1 MQTMI
6 VCEEIGELL
15 EQLGLARKE
24 KGFERLSY
32 AIAVTAQEFERA
44 GSVTKLLYPDLA
56 KHFQT
61 TPEKIERS
69 LRHLIEKS
77 WEKGEKPGSRNYSV
91 ITGIIRRTVRPTVSI
106 LQSWLT
112 RSGVAAMRMDWKVL
126 RNLSKHIMKEKQHG
140 RSFVYGLLNRHE

>member
-6 VCEEIGELL
+6 VCEEIRELL
-15 EQLGLARKE
+15 EQLGLSRKE

-77 WEKGEKPGSRNYSV
+77 WEKGEKTRFEELFGYHRDNSE
-91 ITGIIRRTVRPTVSI
+91 IRPTNSEYIAI
-106 LQSWLT
+106 LADWI
-112 RSGVAAMRMDWKVL
+112 RSGSYE
-126 RNLSKHIMKEKQHG
+126 N
-140 RSFVYGLLNRHE
+140 GLESIEEFE

>member
-77 WEKGEKPGSRNYSV
+77 WEKGEKTRFEKLFGYHRDNSE
-91 ITGIIRRTVRPTVSI
+91 IRPTDSEYIAI
-106 LQSWLT
+106 LADWI
-112 RSGVAAMRMDWKVL
+112 RSGSYE
-126 RNLSKHIMKEKQHG
+126 N
-140 RSFVYGLLNRHE
+140 GLESIEEFE

>member
-24 KGFERLSY
+24 KGFESLSY

-77 WEKGEKPGSRNYSV
+77 WEKGEKTRFEELFGYHRDNSE
-91 ITGIIRRTVRPTVSI
+91 IRPTNSEYIAI
-106 LQSWLT
+106 LADWI
-112 RSGVAAMRMDWKVL
+112 RSGSYE
-126 RNLSKHIMKEKQHG
+126 N
-140 RSFVYGLLNRHE
+140 GLESIEEFE

>member
-1 MQTMI
+1 MEAGIRGKYLMQTMI
-6 VCEEIGELL
+6 VCEEIRELL

-77 WEKGEKPGSRNYSV
+77 WEKGEKTRFEELFGYHRDNSE
-91 ITGIIRRTVRPTVSI
+91 IRPTNSEYIAI
-106 LQSWLT
+106 LADWI
-112 RSGVAAMRMDWKVL
+112 RSGSYE
-126 RNLSKHIMKEKQHG
+126 N
-140 RSFVYGLLNRHE
+140 GLESIEEFE

>member
-6 VCEEIGELL
+6 VCEKIGELL

-32 AIAVTAQEFERA
+32 AIAVTAKEFERA

-77 WEKGEKPGSRNYSV
+77 WEKGEKTRFEELFGYHMDNSE
-91 ITGIIRRTVRPTVSI
+91 IRPTNSEYIAI
-106 LQSWLT
+106 LADWI
-112 RSGVAAMRMDWKVL
+112 RSGSYE
-126 RNLSKHIMKEKQHG
+126 N
-140 RSFVYGLLNRHE
+140 GLESIEEFE

>member
-6 VCEEIGELL
+6 ECEEIGELL
-15 EQLGLARKE
+15 EQLGLDRKE

-32 AIAVTAQEFERA
+32 AIAVTAKEFERA

-77 WEKGEKPGSRNYSV
+77 WEKGEKTRFEELFGYHRDNSE
-91 ITGIIRRTVRPTVSI
+91 IRPTNSEYIAI
-106 LQSWLT
+106 LADRI
-112 RSGVAAMRMDWKVL
+112 RSGSYE
-126 RNLSKHIMKEKQHG
+126 N
-140 RSFVYGLLNRHE
+140 GLESIEEFE

>member
-77 WEKGEKPGSRNYSV
+77 REKGEKTRFEELFGYHRDNSE
-91 ITGIIRRTVRPTVSI
+91 VRPTNSEYIAI
-106 LQSWLT
+106 LADWI
-112 RSGVAAMRMDWKVL
+112 RSGSYENGLESIEEVEV
-126 RNLSKHIMKEKQHG
+126 EGKQ
-140 RSFVYGLLNRHE
+140 

>member
-15 EQLGLARKE
+15 EQLGLARTE

-77 WEKGEKPGSRNYSV
+77 WEKGEKTRFEELFGYHRDNSE
-91 ITGIIRRTVRPTVSI
+91 IRPTNSEYIAI
-106 LQSWLT
+106 LADWI
-112 RSGVAAMRMDWKVL
+112 RSGSYE
-126 RNLSKHIMKEKQHG
+126 N
-140 RSFVYGLLNRHE
+140 GLESIEEFE

>member
-15 EQLGLARKE
+15 EQLGLSRKE

-32 AIAVTAQEFERA
+32 AIAVTAKEFERA

-77 WEKGEKPGSRNYSV
+77 WEKGEKTRFEELFGYHRDNSE
-91 ITGIIRRTVRPTVSI
+91 IRPTNSEYIAI
-106 LQSWLT
+106 LADWI
-112 RSGVAAMRMDWKVL
+112 RSGSYE
-126 RNLSKHIMKEKQHG
+126 N
-140 RSFVYGLLNRHE
+140 GLESIEEFE

>member
-6 VCEEIGELL
+6 ECEEIGELL
-15 EQLGLARKE
+15 EQLGLDRKE

-32 AIAVTAQEFERA
+32 AIAVTAKEFERA

-77 WEKGEKPGSRNYSV
+77 WEKGEKTRFEELFGYHRDNSE
-91 ITGIIRRTVRPTVSI
+91 IRPTNSEYIAI
-106 LQSWLT
+106 LADWI
-112 RSGVAAMRMDWKVL
+112 RSGSYENGLESIEEFEVEGK
-126 RNLSKHIMKEKQHG
+126 IG
-140 RSFVYGLLNRHE
+140 RAHV

>member
-6 VCEEIGELL
+6 VCEEIRELL

-77 WEKGEKPGSRNYSV
+77 WEKGEKTRFEELFGYHRDNSE
-91 ITGIIRRTVRPTVSI
+91 IRPTNSEYIAI
-106 LQSWLT
+106 LADWI
-112 RSGVAAMRMDWKVL
+112 RSGSYENGL
-126 RNLSKHIMKEKQHG
+126 ESIKE
-140 RSFVYGLLNRHE
+140 FE

>member
-6 VCEEIGELL
+6 ECEEIGELL

-32 AIAVTAQEFERA
+32 AIAVTAKEFERA

-69 LRHLIEKS
+69 LRQLIEKS
-77 WEKGEKPGSRNYSV
+77 WEKGEKTRFEELFGYHRDNSE
-91 ITGIIRRTVRPTVSI
+91 IRPTNSEYIAI
-106 LQSWLT
+106 LADWI
-112 RSGVAAMRMDWKVL
+112 RSGSYE
-126 RNLSKHIMKEKQHG
+126 N
-140 RSFVYGLLNRHE
+140 GLESIEEFE

>member
-1 MQTMI
+1 MEAGIRGKYLMQTMI

-15 EQLGLARKE
+15 KQLGLARQE

-32 AIAVTAQEFERA
+32 AIALTAQEFERA

-69 LRHLIEKS
+69 IRHLIEKS
-77 WEKGEKPGSRNYSV
+77 WEKGEKTRFEELFGYHRDNSE
-91 ITGIIRRTVRPTVSI
+91 IRPTNSEYIAI
-106 LQSWLT
+106 LADWI
-112 RSGVAAMRMDWKVL
+112 RSGSYE
-126 RNLSKHIMKEKQHG
+126 N
-140 RSFVYGLLNRHE
+140 GLESIEEFE

>member
-1 MQTMI
+1 MEAGIRGKYLMQTMI

-32 AIAVTAQEFERA
+32 AIAVSAQEFERA

-77 WEKGEKPGSRNYSV
+77 WEKGEKTRFEELFGYHRDNSE
-91 ITGIIRRTVRPTVSI
+91 IRPTNSEYIAI
-106 LQSWLT
+106 LADRI
-112 RSGVAAMRMDWKVL
+112 RSGSYENVL
-126 RNLSKHIMKEKQHG
+126 ESVEE
-140 RSFVYGLLNRHE
+140 FE

>member
-1 MQTMI
+1 MEAGIRGKYLMQTMI

-15 EQLGLARKE
+15 EQLGLSRKE

-32 AIAVTAQEFERA
+32 AIAVTAKEFERA

-77 WEKGEKPGSRNYSV
+77 WEKGEKTRFEELFGYHRDNSE
-91 ITGIIRRTVRPTVSI
+91 IRPTNSEYIAI
-106 LQSWLT
+106 LADWI
-112 RSGVAAMRMDWKVL
+112 RSGSYE
-126 RNLSKHIMKEKQHG
+126 N
-140 RSFVYGLLNRHE
+140 GLESIEEFE

>member
-44 GSVTKLLYPDLA
+44 GSVTKLLYPVLA

-77 WEKGEKPGSRNYSV
+77 WEKGEKTRFEELFGYHRDNSEN
-91 ITGIIRRTVRPTVSI
+91 RPTNSEYIAI
-106 LQSWLT
+106 LADWI
-112 RSGVAAMRMDWKVL
+112 RSGSYENGLESIEEFEV
-126 RNLSKHIMKEKQHG
+126 EGKQ
-140 RSFVYGLLNRHE
+140 

>member
-24 KGFERLSY
+24 KGFERLSD

-77 WEKGEKPGSRNYSV
+77 WEKGEKTRFEELFGYHRDNSE
-91 ITGIIRRTVRPTVSI
+91 IRPTNSEYIAI
-106 LQSWLT
+106 LADWI
-112 RSGVAAMRMDWKVL
+112 RSGSYE
-126 RNLSKHIMKEKQHG
+126 N
-140 RSFVYGLLNRHE
+140 GLESIEEFE

>member
-77 WEKGEKPGSRNYSV
+77 WEKG
-91 ITGIIRRTVRPTVSI
+91 
-106 LQSWLT
+106 
-112 RSGVAAMRMDWKVL
+112 
-126 RNLSKHIMKEKQHG
+126 
-140 RSFVYGLLNRHE
+140 

>member
-77 WEKGEKPGSRNYSV
+77 WEKGEKTRFEELFGYHRDNSE
-91 ITGIIRRTVRPTVSI
+91 IRPTNSEYIAI
-106 LQSWLT
+106 LADWI
-112 RSGVAAMRMDWKVL
+112 RSGSYE
-126 RNLSKHIMKEKQHG
+126 N
-140 RSFVYGLLNRHE
+140 GLESIEEFG

>member
-6 VCEEIGELL
+6 VCEEIRELL

-77 WEKGEKPGSRNYSV
+77 WEKGEKTRFEELFGYHRDNSE
-91 ITGIIRRTVRPTVSI
+91 IRPTNSEYIAI
-106 LQSWLT
+106 LADWI
-112 RSGVAAMRMDWKVL
+112 RSGSYENGLESIEEFEV
-126 RNLSKHIMKEKQHG
+126 EGKQ
-140 RSFVYGLLNRHE
+140 

>member
-69 LRHLIEKS
+69 LSHLIEKS
-77 WEKGEKPGSRNYSV
+77 WEKGEKTRFEELFGYHRDNSE
-91 ITGIIRRTVRPTVSI
+91 VRPTNSEYIAI
-106 LQSWLT
+106 LADWI
-112 RSGVAAMRMDWKVL
+112 RSGSYENGLESIEEFEV
-126 RNLSKHIMKEKQHG
+126 EGKQ
-140 RSFVYGLLNRHE
+140 

>member
-1 MQTMI
+1 MQMII

-15 EQLGLARKE
+15 EQLGLTGQE
-24 KGFERLSY
+24 KGYERLSY

-61 TPEKIERS
+61 TSEKIERS

-77 WEKGEKPGSRNYSV
+77 WEKGEKDRFEELFGYHRDNSE
-91 ITGIIRRTVRPTVSI
+91 IRPTNSEYIAI
-106 LQSWLT
+106 LADRI
-112 RSGVAAMRMDWKVL
+112 RSGCYENVL
-126 RNLSKHIMKEKQHG
+126 ESIEE
-140 RSFVYGLLNRHE
+140 FE

>member
-77 WEKGEKPGSRNYSV
+77 WEKGEKTRFEELFGYHRDNSE
-91 ITGIIRRTVRPTVSI
+91 IRPTNSEYIAI
-106 LQSWLT
+106 LADWI
-112 RSGVAAMRMDWKVL
+112 RSGSYGNGLESIEEFEV
-126 RNLSKHIMKEKQHG
+126 EGKQ
-140 RSFVYGLLNRHE
+140 

>member
-6 VCEEIGELL
+6 ECEEIGELL

-77 WEKGEKPGSRNYSV
+77 WEKGEKTRFEELFGYHRDNSE
-91 ITGIIRRTVRPTVSI
+91 IRPTNSEYIAI
-106 LQSWLT
+106 LADWI
-112 RSGVAAMRMDWKVL
+112 RSGSYENGLESIEEFEV
-126 RNLSKHIMKEKQHG
+126 EGKQ
-140 RSFVYGLLNRHE
+140 

>member
-6 VCEEIGELL
+6 VCEEIRELL
-15 EQLGLARKE
+15 EQLGLSRKE

-32 AIAVTAQEFERA
+32 AIAVTVQEFERA

-77 WEKGEKPGSRNYSV
+77 WEKGEKTRFEELFGYHRDNSE
-91 ITGIIRRTVRPTVSI
+91 VRPTNSEYIAI
-106 LQSWLT
+106 LADWI
-112 RSGVAAMRMDWKVL
+112 RSGSYENGLESIEEFEV
-126 RNLSKHIMKEKQHG
+126 EGKQ
-140 RSFVYGLLNRHE
+140 

>member
-1 MQTMI
+1 MVAGIRGKYLMQTMI

-77 WEKGEKPGSRNYSV
+77 WEKGEKTRFEELFGYHRDNSE
-91 ITGIIRRTVRPTVSI
+91 IRPTNSEYIAI
-106 LQSWLT
+106 LADWI
-112 RSGVAAMRMDWKVL
+112 RSGSYENGL
-126 RNLSKHIMKEKQHG
+126 ESIEK
-140 RSFVYGLLNRHE
+140 FE

>member
-32 AIAVTAQEFERA
+32 AIAVTAKEFERA

-77 WEKGEKPGSRNYSV
+77 WEKGEKTRFEELFGYHR
-91 ITGIIRRTVRPTVSI
+91 VRPTVSI

-112 RSGVAAMRMDWKVL
+112 GSGVAAMRMDWKVL

>member
-77 WEKGEKPGSRNYSV
+77 WEKGEKTRFEELFGYHRDNSE
-91 ITGIIRRTVRPTVSI
+91 IRPTNSEYIAI
-106 LQSWLT
+106 LADWI
-112 RSGVAAMRMDWKVL
+112 RSGSYVNGLESIEEFEV
-126 RNLSKHIMKEKQHG
+126 EGKQ
-140 RSFVYGLLNRHE
+140 

>member
-6 VCEEIGELL
+6 ECEEIGELL
-15 EQLGLARKE
+15 EQLGLDRKE

-32 AIAVTAQEFERA
+32 AIAVTAKEFERA

-77 WEKGEKPGSRNYSV
+77 WEKGEKTRFEELFGYHRDNSE
-91 ITGIIRRTVRPTVSI
+91 IRPTNSEYIAI
-106 LQSWLT
+106 LADWI
-112 RSGVAAMRMDWKVL
+112 RSGSYENGLESIED
-126 RNLSKHIMKEKQHG
+126 
-140 RSFVYGLLNRHE
+140 FVYALNERKAAWQKLCIWASESS

>member
-32 AIAVTAQEFERA
+32 AIAVTAQQFERA

-77 WEKGEKPGSRNYSV
+77 WEKGEKTRFEELFGYHRDNSD
-91 ITGIIRRTVRPTVSI
+91 IRPKNSEYIAI
-106 LQSWLT
+106 LADWI
-112 RSGVAAMRMDWKVL
+112 RSGSYENGLESIEEFEV
-126 RNLSKHIMKEKQHG
+126 EGKQ
-140 RSFVYGLLNRHE
+140 

>member
-1 MQTMI
+1 MEAGIRGKYLIQTMI

-77 WEKGEKPGSRNYSV
+77 WEKGEKTRFEELFGYHRDNSE
-91 ITGIIRRTVRPTVSI
+91 IRPTNSEYIAI
-106 LQSWLT
+106 LADWI
-112 RSGVAAMRMDWKVL
+112 RSGSYENVL
-126 RNLSKHIMKEKQHG
+126 ESIEE
-140 RSFVYGLLNRHE
+140 FE

>member
-6 VCEEIGELL
+6 ECEEIGELL
-15 EQLGLARKE
+15 EQLGLDRKE

-32 AIAVTAQEFERA
+32 AIAVTAKEFERA

-77 WEKGEKPGSRNYSV
+77 WDKGEKTRFEELFGYHRDNSE
-91 ITGIIRRTVRPTVSI
+91 IRPTNSEYIAI
-106 LQSWLT
+106 LADWI
-112 RSGVAAMRMDWKVL
+112 RSGSYE
-126 RNLSKHIMKEKQHG
+126 N
-140 RSFVYGLLNRHE
+140 GLESIEEFE

>member
-15 EQLGLARKE
+15 EQLGLARQE

-32 AIAVTAQEFERA
+32 AIALTAQEFERA

-77 WEKGEKPGSRNYSV
+77 WEKGEKTRFEELFGYHRDNSE
-91 ITGIIRRTVRPTVSI
+91 IRPTNSEYIAI
-106 LQSWLT
+106 LADWI
-112 RSGVAAMRMDWKVL
+112 RSGSYE
-126 RNLSKHIMKEKQHG
+126 N
-140 RSFVYGLLNRHE
+140 GLESIEEFE

>member
-1 MQTMI
+1 MEAGIRGKYLMQTMI

-32 AIAVTAQEFERA
+32 AIAVTAKEFERA

-77 WEKGEKPGSRNYSV
+77 WEKGEKTRFEELFGYHRDNSEN
-91 ITGIIRRTVRPTVSI
+91 RPTNSEYIAI
-106 LQSWLT
+106 LADWI
-112 RSGVAAMRMDWKVL
+112 RSGSYE
-126 RNLSKHIMKEKQHG
+126 N
-140 RSFVYGLLNRHE
+140 GLESIEEFE

>member
-6 VCEEIGELL
+6 VCEDIGELL
-15 EQLGLARKE
+15 EQLGLSRKE

-32 AIAVTAQEFERA
+32 AIAVTAKEFERA

-77 WEKGEKPGSRNYSV
+77 WEKGEKTRFEELFGYHRDNSE
-91 ITGIIRRTVRPTVSI
+91 IRPTNSEYIAI
-106 LQSWLT
+106 LADWI
-112 RSGVAAMRMDWKVL
+112 RSGSYE
-126 RNLSKHIMKEKQHG
+126 N
-140 RSFVYGLLNRHE
+140 GLESIEEFE

>member
-1 MQTMI
+1 MQTMM

-15 EQLGLARKE
+15 EQLGLDRKE

-32 AIAVTAQEFERA
+32 AIAVTAKEFERA

-77 WEKGEKPGSRNYSV
+77 WEKGEKTRFEELFGYHRDNSE
-91 ITGIIRRTVRPTVSI
+91 IRPTNSEYIAI
-106 LQSWLT
+106 LADWI
-112 RSGVAAMRMDWKVL
+112 RSGSYE
-126 RNLSKHIMKEKQHG
+126 N
-140 RSFVYGLLNRHE
+140 GLESIEEFE

>member
-15 EQLGLARKE
+15 EQLGLSRKE

-32 AIAVTAQEFERA
+32 AIAVTAKEFERA

-56 KHFQT
+56 KYFQT

-77 WEKGEKPGSRNYSV
+77 WEKGEKTRFEELFGYHRDNSEN
-91 ITGIIRRTVRPTVSI
+91 RPTNSEYIAI
-106 LQSWLT
+106 LADWI
-112 RSGVAAMRMDWKVL
+112 RSGSYENGLESIEEFEV
-126 RNLSKHIMKEKQHG
+126 EGKQ
-140 RSFVYGLLNRHE
+140 